1 MGNRAAKDELF
12 EALASAARALGTGRR
27 AEIVEVLAQGER
39 GVDDLAGEIGQSVAN
54 TSHHLKALSAAGL
67 VQSRRAGPRVFYRL
81 SSPLVERAWDALRAL
96 AAAQVEQFDE
106 IAAAYLGDRDGV
118 PAVGREELAARV
130 AAGAVVLDVRP
141 SAEYVAGHI
150 PGALSTPPAQLQDLD
165 GLLPLLPAGEVI
177 AYCRGEFCVFADD
190 AVRAL
195 VAAGRPAARLQ
206 EGFPQWRRAG
216 LPVVTGTLPGVLPPS
231 PAETG

>member
-1 MGNRAAKDELF
+1 MGNRVAKDELF
-12 EALASAARALGTGRR
+12 EALAAAARALGTGRR

-39 GVDDLAGEIGQSVAN
+39 GVDELAGEIGQSVAN

-81 SSPLVERAWDALRAL
+81 SSPLVEQAWDALRAL
-96 AAAQVEQFDE
+96 AAAQVEQFDA

-118 PAVGREELAARV
+118 PAVDREELAARV

-165 GLLPLLPAGEVI
+165 DLAPEA
-177 AYCRGEFCVFADD
+177 AD
-190 AVRAL
+190 
-195 VAAGRPAARLQ
+195 VAM
-206 EGFPQWRRAG
+206 
-216 LPVVTGTLPGVLPPS
+216 PPDDR
-231 PAETG
+231 